1 MEAIT
6 YTLKHNAKA
15 AASRMIINGT
25 SPAPDFQIVP
35 AEDGFRIEWAR
46 ARPTTAEPEERAA
59 SEAEAATAAEP
70 QISEPLANGK
80 PETALAK
87 VSNLL
92 RRPEG
97 ATIAEIQAVTG
108 WLPHSARAFISVSLK
123 RKAGLDVATEKVEG
137 RGRVYRAVASAG
149 QDDDSLR

>member
-1 MEAIT
+1 MEDIA

-25 SPAPDFQIVP
+25 APAPDFQIV
-35 AEDGFRIEWAR
+35 AAHDGFRIEWVPAT
-46 ARPTTAEPEERAA
+46 PTTAEPEERATT
-59 SEAEAATAAEP
+59 EAEAPTAAEP
-70 QISEPLANGK
+70 QMSERLANGK
-80 PETALAK
+80 PDTALAK
-87 VSNLL
+87 VRNLL

-108 WLPHSARAFISVSLK
+108 WLPHSARAFISVSVK

-137 RGRVYRAVASAG
+137 RGRVYRVAANAG
-149 QDDDSLR
+149 QDDDSVR